1 MIDASDLLAH
11 PRGRRFCLELVSGA
25 QDPDDPAA
33 LQLGDLLFWAE
44 HHLGVERADDR
55 TLFGIGGAVEP
66 EPAPDLAAVAS
77 ALAAVPLPSVGEDD
91 VVVALE
97 STAESALWWQQP
109 DALDALLARTDLQ
122 AALRRLARWAVDSPV
137 VRRLFDPQGGAWSV
151 EFDEDEQPRRPGAAE
166 ALADWSRELRRED
179 AEGNPG
185 VASGVWWTTPPWPL
199 AQHTRAPFPSAG
211 PLALWAV
218 EDSFGQERA
227 VVSAVPADA
236 TARVCTVD
244 GPADWAALC
253 RRWPLDVTRTTRR
266 NDWAVATGR
275 QGDWLLPDWSA
286 VATEYDVVHLTV
298 AGWFRSSGL
307 AVPVDGSRAS
317 VVAGWTPD
325 SVYRLTDR
333 GAGDEAVTG
342 DPETWSRPG
351 NAGVWRRL
359 R

>member
-11 PRGRRFCLELVSGA
+11 PRGRRFCLELVSGV
-25 QDPDDPAA
+25 QDPADPAA

-44 HHLGVERADDR
+44 HHLGVERGDDR
-55 TLFGIGGAVEP
+55 TLFGIGGAVGP

-97 STAESALWWQQP
+97 STADSALWWQQP
-109 DALDALLARTDLQ
+109 DALDALLARTELQ

-151 EFDEDEQPRRPGAAE
+151 EFDEGDQARRPSAE
-166 ALADWSRELRRED
+166 AALADWALELRDEIS
-179 AEGNPG
+179 EGSPG

-227 VVSAVPADA
+227 VVSAVPADF

-253 RRWPLDVTRTTRR
+253 RRWPLDVTGTTRR

-275 QGDWLLPDWSA
+275 QGDWVQPDWSA

-298 AGWFRSSGL
+298 AGWFRTSGL
-307 AVPVDGSRAS
+307 TVPVDGSRAS

-325 SVYRLTDR
+325 SAYRLTDR

-359 R
+359 S

>member
-11 PRGRRFCLELVSGA
+11 PRGRRFCLELVSGV
-25 QDPDDPAA
+25 QDSDDPAA
-33 LQLGDLLFWAE
+33 VQLGHLLFWADY
-44 HHLGVERADDR
+44 HLGVERGDDR
-55 TLFGIGGAVEP
+55 TLFGIGAAIEP
-66 EPAPDLAAVAS
+66 EPAPDVAAVAS

-97 STAESALWWQQP
+97 SAADSALWWQQP
-109 DALDALLARTDLQ
+109 DALDALLARTELQ

-137 VRRLFDPQGGAWSV
+137 VRRLFDPQGGAWTV
-151 EFDEDEQPRRPGAAE
+151 EFDQDEQPRRPGAAE

-185 VASGVWWTTPPWPL
+185 VTSGVWWTTPPWPL

-227 VVSAVPADA
+227 VVSAVPADV

-244 GPADWAALC
+244 GPDDWAALC

-266 NDWAVATGR
+266 NDWALATGR
-275 QGDWLLPDWSA
+275 QGDWVLPDWSA
-286 VATEYDVVHLTV
+286 VATEFDVVHLTV
-298 AGWFRSSGL
+298 AGWFRTSGL
-307 AVPVDGSRAS
+307 AVRVDDDRAS

-325 SVYRLTDR
+325 SAYRLTDR
-333 GAGDEAVTG
+333 GAGDDAVTG

-359 R
+359 S